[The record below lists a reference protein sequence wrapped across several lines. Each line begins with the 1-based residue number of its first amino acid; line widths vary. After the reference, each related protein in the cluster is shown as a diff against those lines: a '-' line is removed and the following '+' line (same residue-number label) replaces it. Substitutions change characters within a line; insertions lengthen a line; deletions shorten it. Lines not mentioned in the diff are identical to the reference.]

1 MGVAEP
7 IFDNLTIICKL
18 TIFQFENRLQFK
30 MAKAEYKTQTR
41 QMILDYMVENPDR
54 IFKASEIA
62 ESLRRLVYSVYI
74 KEKSAAGVAQYHL
87 SQPFPAPGGGNGAD
101 CWCREE

>member
-1 MGVAEP
+1 
-7 IFDNLTIICKL
+7 
-18 TIFQFENRLQFK
+18 

-62 ESLRRLVYSVYI
+62 ESLPQVSLSTIYRNLSRLQEAGMLVPRRIVSCSTGTRDQAVVMR
-74 KEKSAAGVAQYHL
+74 K
-87 SQPFPAPGGGNGAD
+87 
-101 CWCREE
+101 CT